1 MIMNF
6 GEACCSR
13 SCLTES
19 PASTH
24 TNNRLHS
31 TCVHYRTRTHRKSY
45 QWQTNQ
51 ETGTQTGRNKTNLW
65 APHSQNPEL
74 SHWTSHF
81 CWFQRSWE
89 MCSISSG
96 FIISSESITPTAYR
110 RIGFEASNM
119 NRHSQFVPLPPPS
132 GNPCISLTDFKI
144 CEVPLILQQEV
155 KAQPFQIDSSLRR
168 RWTTHCIWNSISIC
182 PRCTSER
189 DAT

>member
-1 MIMNF
+1 MEHVVHARAWLNPLQ
-6 GEACCSR
+6 AH
-13 SCLTES
+13 
-19 PASTH
+19 TH

-31 TCVHYRTRTHRKSY
+31 TCVHYRTHGKSY

-51 ETGTQTGRNKTNLW
+51 ETGTLTGRNKTNLW

-96 FIISSESITPTAYR
+96 FIISSESSTLTAYR

-119 NRHSQFVPLPPPS
+119 NWHSQFVPLPS
-132 GNPCISLTDFKI
+132 GNPWISLTDFKI

-168 RWTTHCIWNSISIC
+168 RWTTHCIWTHISIC